1 MFNFFNE
8 LLAVLSNSEEAQVVV
23 LAVYSLL
30 VVAIILLR
38 VVSHTHFWGQLTIV
52 KQETS
57 KEIKSKED
65 IKKVIRGY
73 LLRTI
78 VADYLKVSE
87 RAITNIPTNQII
99 SRAISNMTL
108 FGWRYDNILP
118 FIETMENGFIFIG
131 LILSILFVDSF
142 FVYGLVAIIAFV
154 LTRVCMAFFNARAA
168 RTMLADEINIFIER
182 ELGRFFPSDIGGTVN
197 RFKYELMEV
206 FEKQTASYKDIMKES
221 MKSIDMSMAT
231 TVDKVTSE
239 MGKTTYDMSRNIL
252 TSINSL
258 GPTIAKAIDDK
269 LSGLDSELRMI
280 GSSLKDT
287 MKEWEVSLIR
297 AVNYQKSISTTS
309 ESLEKTFKEF
319 HSSSHLLNTYLSGHS
334 KALSKHLLGLL
345 QAVEAVQ
352 ESINTFG
359 TQQETFAEQAKLIEK
374 NQHILEE
381 SIQSYEATLQNIVQT
396 MGSGLGAFIDLHA
409 QTSVQTMNDALQA
422 NLDKLTNALILQNQY
437 KGIEGTGIEDESL

>member
-1 MFNFFNE
+1 LFNFFNE
-8 LLAVLSNSEEAQVVV
+8 LREVLNNSEEAQVVV

-38 VVSHTHFWGQLTIV
+38 VISHTHFWGQLTIV

-57 KEIKSKED
+57 KEIKSKDE

-78 VADYLKVSE
+78 VADYLKNSE
-87 RAITNIPTNQII
+87 RSITNIPISQII
-99 SRAISNMTL
+99 SRALSNMTL

-118 FIETMENGFIFIG
+118 FIEAMENGFIFIG
-131 LILSILFVDSF
+131 LILSILFADSF

-154 LTRVCMAFFNARAA
+154 LTRVFMAFFNARAA

-182 ELGRFFPSDIGGTVN
+182 ELGRFFPSDIGGAVT
-197 RFKYELMEV
+197 RFKFELMEV
-206 FEKQTASYKDIMKES
+206 FEKQTISYKDIMKETL
-221 MKSIDMSMAT
+221 KSIDTSMAT

-239 MGKTTYDMSRNIL
+239 MGKTSYDMSRNIL
-252 TSINSL
+252 TAVNSL

-269 LSGLDSELRMI
+269 LSGLDRELNVI

-287 MKEWEVSLIR
+287 MKEWEEALVQAR
-297 AVNYQKSISTTS
+297 HYQTSINITS
-309 ESLEKTFKEF
+309 GNLEKTFKEF

-359 TQQETFAEQAKLIEK
+359 TQQETFTELAKLIEK
-374 NQHILEE
+374 NQHILED
-381 SIQSYEATLQNIVQT
+381 SIQSYESTLQNIVQT

-409 QTSVQTMNDALQA
+409 QTSVQTMNEALQA
-422 NLDKLTNALILQNQY
+422 NLNKLTNALVLQNQYNQY
-437 KGIEGTGIEDESL
+437 KGIEGTGEDE